1 MPTDVLL
8 LVTENLNEQL
18 NKDIKKCTG
27 RVFVLLKNTTTDD
40 TYTTIIQQRH
50 NGSVYRL
57 ITRVVKLPNKVLEVT
72 IKNNT
77 LWKENIEQGL
87 KLLTNNV
94 SPIVLIKNN
103 SESPL
108 RVVQE
113 IENIKSVTNFR

>member
-18 NKDIKKCTG
+18 NKDIKKSTG
-27 RVFVLLKNTTTDD
+27 RVFVLTKNTTTDD

-108 RVVQE
+108 RIVQE
-113 IENIKSVTNFR
+113 IENIKSVTSFR